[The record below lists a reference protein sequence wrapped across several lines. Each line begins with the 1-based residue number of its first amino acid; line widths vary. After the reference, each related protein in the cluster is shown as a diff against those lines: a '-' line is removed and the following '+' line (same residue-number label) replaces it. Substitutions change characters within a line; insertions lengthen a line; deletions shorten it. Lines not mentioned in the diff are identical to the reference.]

1 MTDNTVLPKGTTL
14 PQNKKSPHGQIIG
27 HGNFKYRVDC
37 HWGELDSSK
46 YPVENCH
53 SLAIAS
59 NGNIIM
65 VTDHPK
71 NNVLIYNKDG
81 DLVDS
86 WGGMFPGAH
95 SVKVV
100 NENGEDFL
108 YIVESGWIIN
118 RRWDGV
124 STDAWDSPFN
134 KVIPQAGFIAK
145 TTIDG
150 RLIYTLG
157 HPQTLG
163 IYTPEMPFNP
173 TDIAIAPNGDL
184 YVTDGYGSDYII
196 QYDSQGQY
204 IRHFGGHDNADNN
217 ANLQNAH
224 GIEIDY
230 RDPIAPKLIVSSRAE
245 QALKYFSLTGDY
257 ISTLEVPGAW
267 IHGPLFKN
275 DYFYSAVCWSDIDG
289 KNEDDS
295 GFISI
300 FDKNDT
306 LVANL
311 GAEQPQ
317 YIDGVLQPMQTTWNV
332 FNHCHGLCIDDD
344 ENIYLG
350 QWRANQSYPWKLTR
364 I

>member
-1 MTDNTVLPKGTTL
+1 MTDNMAIPKGTTL
-14 PQNKKSPHGQIIG
+14 PKNNQSPHGQIIG
-27 HGNFKYRVDC
+27 HGDFKYRVDC
-37 HWGELDSSK
+37 HWGELDSNEH
-46 YPVENCH
+46 PVENCH

-65 VTDHPK
+65 VTDHPQ
-71 NNVLIYNKDG
+71 NNVIIYNKDG
-81 DLVDS
+81 KLVDS

-124 STDAWDSPFN
+124 LTDAWDSPFN

-145 TTIDG
+145 TTLDG

-163 IYTPEMPFNP
+163 IYTPDMSFNP
-173 TDIAIAPNGDL
+173 TDVAIAPNGDL
-184 YVTDGYGSDYII
+184 YVTDGYGSDYVI
-196 QYDSQGQY
+196 QYNSQGQY
-204 IRHFGGHDNADNN
+204 IRHFGGHDNVNVN

-224 GIEIDY
+224 GIEIDF
-230 RDPIAPKLIVSSRAE
+230 RDDEPKLIISSRAE
-245 QALKYFSLTGDY
+245 QALKYFTLTGDY

-275 DYFYSAVCWSDIDG
+275 DHIYSAVCWSDIDG
-289 KNEDDS
+289 EKVDDS
-295 GFISI
+295 GFLSI
-300 FDKNDT
+300 FDKNDI

-311 GAEQPQ
+311 GAEQPE
-317 YIDGVLQPMQTTWNV
+317 YIDGVLKPVQTTWNI
-332 FNHCHGLCIDDD
+332 FNHCHGLCIDDE

-350 QWRANQSYPWKLTR
+350 QWRANKSYPWKLTR
-364 I
+364 V